1 MQSTRVTQ
9 LNKTYKQ
16 GTHVYWSWTN
26 SKIPMGILYAV
37 RLNLRRTLSPIKT
50 RKKTL
55 SEYPQMPLLH
65 ASSAVMVGVTLPSIF
80 NLLESMTAMR
90 PSAAHFSKGLYKEGL
105 AWLEFN
111 LSVLKLRE

>member
-37 RLNLRRTLSPIKT
+37 RLNLRRTLRPIKT

-65 ASSAVMVGVTLPSIF
+65 TSAVMVEVTLPSIF

-90 PSAAHFSKGLYKEGL
+90 PSAAHFSKGSTKRG
-105 AWLEFN
+105 WLGSNSTSAFSN
-111 LSVLKLRE
+111 